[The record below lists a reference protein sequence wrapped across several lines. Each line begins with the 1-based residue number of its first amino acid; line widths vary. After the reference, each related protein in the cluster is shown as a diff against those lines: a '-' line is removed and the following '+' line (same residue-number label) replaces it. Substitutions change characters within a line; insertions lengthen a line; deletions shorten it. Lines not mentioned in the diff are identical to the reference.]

1 MPRYPVPKNWA
12 GGHAAPRHSGPV
24 RSALSVF
31 LLCCAAVRLFA
42 GAPLLLVTNSLAI
55 HGHGT
60 LTWAAP
66 ATWEHTAPSPAA
78 PPDAPMAFRWR
89 APGNHPTVLVSV
101 AWDGIAG
108 NKGKPDGAMLAV
120 LVKTFAE
127 KQYAAQSVE
136 KAAKVETVKSDA
148 VTVSYA
154 SFTDPKFIAK
164 EPPPDETRNMTVGM
178 FRSGPLWGNFTLMTN
193 DKDGD
198 EFREGMALVRSL
210 RGMAPAK

>member
-1 MPRYPVPKNWA
+1 MPNNWA
-12 GGHAAPRHSGPV
+12 GGPAAPRHSGRV

-31 LLCCAAVRLFA
+31 LLSCAAVRLFA

-66 ATWEHTAPSPAA
+66 ATWEHTPPPSAA
-78 PPDAPMAFRWR
+78 SSDAPVASRWR
-89 APGNHPTVLVSV
+89 APGNHPTVLVSI

-108 NKGKPDGAMLAV
+108 NPGKPDGPILAV
-120 LVKTFAE
+120 LVKAFAE
-127 KQYAAQSVE
+127 KRYAAGSVE
-136 KAAKVETVKSDA
+136 KTAKVETV
-148 VTVSYA
+148 TNGTTIISYA
-154 SFTDPKFIAK
+154 SFTDPQFVAK
-164 EPPPDETRNMTVGM
+164 DPPPEETRHMTVGM

-198 EFREGMALVRSL
+198 EFREAMALVKSF
-210 RGMAPAK
+210 RGAAPAK